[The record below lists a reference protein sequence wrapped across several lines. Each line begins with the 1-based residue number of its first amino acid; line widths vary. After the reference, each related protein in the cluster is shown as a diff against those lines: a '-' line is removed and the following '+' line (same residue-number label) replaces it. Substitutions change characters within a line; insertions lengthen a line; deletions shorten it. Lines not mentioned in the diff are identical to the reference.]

1 MAGLLEGRTAF
12 VTGAGSGIGR
22 ATALAFAGEGAKVAA
37 TDLVAEW
44 AGETA
49 RLIEDAGGE
58 AYAAQLDVRDR
69 AAVDAAVDAVVERW
83 GRLDCAFNN
92 AGVSIETMT
101 TPWGDQEAYEG
112 VFGPNCHGVMY
123 CIAAEAR
130 HMAKARRGA
139 IVNTASVAGMAGL
152 SGPGYCGSK
161 HAVVGF
167 TRSAAMR
174 WAAEGIRVNAV
185 CPGAIVTPMTDVTVS
200 DPQAAAFMAQMHPM
214 GRMGEAREV
223 ADAVVFLCSDKASFI
238 TGHPLA
244 VDGGYLAR

>member
-1 MAGLLEGRTAF
+1 MARLLEGRTAF

-22 ATALAFAGEGAKVAA
+22 ATALAFAAEGARVAA
-37 TDLVAEW
+37 TDLIGEW
-44 AGETA
+44 AEETA
-49 RLIEDAGGE
+49 RLIEAAGGE

-69 AAVDAAVDAVVERW
+69 PAVDAAVDAVVERW

-101 TPWGDQEAYEG
+101 TPWGDQDAYDG
-112 VFGPNCHGVMY
+112 VFGANCHGVMY

-130 HMAKARRGA
+130 HMAKAGRGA
-139 IVNTASVAGMAGL
+139 IVNTASVAGMSGL

-185 CPGAIVTPMTDVTVS
+185 CPGAIVTRMTDVTVS

-244 VDGGYLAR
+244 VDGGFLAR

>member
-1 MAGLLEGRTAF
+1 MPGLFEGRTAF

-22 ATALAFAGEGAKVAA
+22 ATALAFAEEGAKVAA
-37 TDLVAEW
+37 TDLN
-44 AGETA
+44 GETA
-49 RLIEDAGGE
+49 EETARMIVAAGGE
-58 AYAAQLDVRDR
+58 AYGAQLDVRDR
-69 AAVDAAVDAVVERW
+69 AAVDAAVDALVQRW

-92 AGVSIETMT
+92 AGVSIETMA
-101 TPWGDQEAYEG
+101 TPWGDQDAYDA
-112 VFGPNCHGVMY
+112 VFAANCDGVMH
-123 CIAAEAR
+123 CIAAETR
-130 HMAKARRGA
+130 HMARAKSGA
-139 IVNTASVAGMAGL
+139 IVNTASVAGMSGL

-174 WAAEGIRVNAV
+174 WADEGIRVNAV
-185 CPGAIVTPMTDVTVS
+185 CPGAIVTPMTDATVS
-200 DPQAAAFMAQMHPM
+200 DPQAAAFLSQMHPM

-223 ADAVVFLCSDKASFI
+223 ADAVIFLCSDKASFI